1 MMYYRFQRPPFG
13 GTPFI
18 FQPGP
23 GSRPPIGPGGSTG
36 GRPGEGPGGQV
47 GPPGRPP
54 SYIPE
59 ETAGLAAV
67 DPGSIRRCRN
77 KFVYLWLRDGQQF
90 WAYLTFVGR
99 TSVAGYRWI
108 GYRWVYFG
116 TDLSRIKSFVCV

>member
-1 MMYYRFQRPPFG
+1 MYYRFQRPPFG
-13 GTPFI
+13 EAPSI

-23 GSRPPIGPGGSTG
+23 GFRPPIGSWGSQG
-36 GRPGEGPGGQV
+36 QGFGGQA

-54 SYIPE
+54 SYIPQ
-59 ETAGLAAV
+59 ETASVAAV
-67 DPGSIRRCRN
+67 DPGAIRRCRH

-99 TSVAGYRWI
+99 RSVAGYRWI

-116 TDLSRIKSFVCV
+116 TDLRRIKSFVCV